1 MQPGD
6 GRRAVLQDLATL
18 VNDQSGMVDD
28 ISDHIERTADR
39 TRDANVQLRKVRSI
53 WFPTQHPLAGH
64 SMTNRWWHPSW
75 LHNPADVTPA
85 CGGVSWAGFSSSGL

>member
-1 MQPGD
+1 MHMQPGD

-39 TRDANVQLRKVRSI
+39 TRDANVQLRKVRFI
-53 WFPTQHPLAGH
+53 RFPTQHPLAGH
-64 SMTNRWWHPSW
+64 PLTIRRCTQVDCTTQQM
-75 LHNPADVTPA
+75 
-85 CGGVSWAGFSSSGL
+85 

>member
-39 TRDANVQLRKVRSI
+39 TRDANVQLRKVHSI
-53 WFPTQHPLAGH
+53 WFPHNTHWQGTQ
-64 SMTNRWWHPSW
+64 
-75 LHNPADVTPA
+75 
-85 CGGVSWAGFSSSGL
+85 